1 MFKNQ
6 VLLQNKWNEIT
17 GVLARY
23 DASAMVEPL
32 KPKIDNFV
40 VKVPLVGIFSAGK
53 STLINS
59 LLDEKLLSVQVSPE
73 TAVATELYHTTE
85 QERLIGFKANGDSIS
100 ISKQELREQNLD
112 AIVKT
117 DEQGKQGWV
126 EAYLNSDILARF
138 PHISIVDLP
147 GLDSNLISHNQVID
161 RYVEHSLAYCI
172 VVSIEDGDIRES
184 TQQFLQQL
192 NLSQMPVILVLT
204 KSDLKP
210 KQELNLIKEKMIQS
224 VTGLLDQSPL
234 QTVMV
239 NRKGE
244 NIEQLIEAF
253 EAIEAKSEILF
264 NNVIVSKIIEQLA
277 FTEQGIDKLLNMED
291 VSIEQLQI
299 EKEMLQKDIQE
310 FSKKIEQDGAH
321 LQSKTATV
329 IQHIADSLEN
339 QLISQVEFLAS
350 QLLAEQDISHM
361 VTNIARQSVSQG
373 LQQELAP
380 LITTYVD
387 SIQAEMPASIQ
398 IDKPSFDADIAG
410 IQSGLSASEI
420 ILTLAPVL
428 ALLKFNPIL
437 AVISTVVL
445 PAIAKVVDLFRSENQ
460 RKAQQIARE
469 EATKNA
475 IIASVIPKVRY
486 EVEQSLYEV
495 VTHNINTALQ
505 KMQTLVASREQQIQA
520 QILQKEKD
528 IQATTDEREKRHESY
543 RQDKDFLSRLREQ
556 LSSASL

>member
-59 LLDEKLLSVQVSPE
+59 LLDEKLLSVQISPE

-126 EAYLNSDILARF
+126 EAYLSSDILARF

-224 VTGLLDQSPL
+224 VTSLLDQPPL

-253 EAIEAKSEILF
+253 EAIEAKSETLF

-321 LQSKTATV
+321 LQSKTVTV

-387 SIQAEMPASIQ
+387 NIQAEMPDSIQ

-543 RQDKDFLSRLREQ
+543 RQDKEFLSRLREQ